1 MRGAVTIV
9 ALLIAG
15 VAVIWAGTDG
25 LRVLTAEGARRVT
38 IEEKPKP
45 LPAVLLRDQRGE
57 AFRLQDFQGSDLLV
71 EFIYARCVTLC
82 NSLGETF
89 EDVSDRLPAGHLGS
103 KVNLV
108 SISFDPRDDAAALM
122 EYGERFDA
130 VPDQWRVARVE
141 NPEDI
146 QTLLDTFG
154 ITVIPDE
161 WGNFEH
167 NAAVHFV
174 NRQGYLDKIVDHEPP
189 RKALETLW
197 KRL

>member
-1 MRGAVTIV
+1 MRGAATIA

-25 LRVLTAEGARRVT
+25 LWVLTAEGARRVA
-38 IEEKPKP
+38 IEEKPEP

-57 AFRLQDFQGSDLLV
+57 VFRLQDFHGSDLLV
-71 EFIYARCVTLC
+71 EFIYARCATLC

-89 EDVSDRLPAGHLGS
+89 EEVSDRLPAGHLGS
-103 KVNLV
+103 KVHLV
-108 SISFDPRDDAAALM
+108 SISFDPRDDTAALM

-130 VPDQWRVARVE
+130 VPDQWRIARVE
-141 NPEDI
+141 NPKDI
-146 QTLLDTFG
+146 QTLLDAFG

-174 NRQGYLDKIVDHEPP
+174 NRQGYLDKIVDHDPP
-189 RKALETLW
+189 VTALEALW